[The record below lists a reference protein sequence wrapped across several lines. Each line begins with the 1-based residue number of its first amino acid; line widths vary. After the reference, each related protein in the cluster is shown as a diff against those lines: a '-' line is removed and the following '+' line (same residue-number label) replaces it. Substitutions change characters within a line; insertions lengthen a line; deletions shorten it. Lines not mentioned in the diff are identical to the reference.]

1 MTAGNDASLHNGP
14 GDAPGPGPELT
25 VIVDGANVVG
35 SRPDGWWRDR
45 AGAAV
50 RLHDELAKLAARG
63 AAGIPEEQLA
73 TEGDRGPASPGA
85 GGARSGAPGEGG
97 ARSGAPGPVT
107 VVVILVR
114 EGAARAAGPRI
125 AERARVAAQ
134 AAPGSADAG
143 RPGEGDGGTVQVV
156 SAPGSGDDEIVR
168 LAQSRPGRRIVVTAD
183 RELRRRCLA
192 AGAQVAGPSWLYAL
206 L

>member
-1 MTAGNDASLHNGP
+1 MTISEHPA
-14 GDAPGPGPELT
+14 T
-25 VIVDGANVVG
+25 IVVDVANVMG
-35 SRPDGWWRDR
+35 ARPDGWWRDR

-63 AAGIPEEQLA
+63 AAGIPAEQLA

-107 VVVILVR
+107 VVVILVL

-156 SAPGSGDDEIVR
+156 SAPGSGDDEIVW
-168 LAQSRPGRRIVVTAD
+168 LAKSRPGRRIVVTAD

-192 AGAQVAGPSWLYAL
+192 VGAQVAGPSWLYAL